1 MHHNQVLIVLIVGGF
16 SNGHGHH
23 DWSVAMQPHTQQT
36 VVRCHKVSEHTMQC
50 NAFTFSA
57 I

>member
-1 MHHNQVLIVLIVGGF
+1 MHHNQVLIVLSVGGF

-36 VVRCHKVSEHTMQC
+36 VVRCHKVSEHRMQC